1 MFIAITKDRRDRGG
15 PQTYHVQVR
24 LVLAGQ
30 PVLQSRKV
38 PTPTNA
44 QREAERIFGPL
55 DWMTAEQAGL
65 YNQPFVVQV
74 AEFRAS
80 AGSTG

>member
-1 MFIAITKDRRDRGG
+1 MFIAITRDRRDRGG

-24 LVLAGQ
+24 LFVAGQ
-30 PVLQSRKV
+30 PVLQSRKL

-55 DWMTAEQAGL
+55 EWMTAEQAGL
-65 YNQPFVVQV
+65 DNQPFVVQV
-74 AEFRAS
+74 AEFRLG
-80 AGSTG
+80 AGGTE